1 MLFVKKNKLF
11 TKVFILLL
19 LLIVSCGGSGEETT
33 VEDTTTTTV
42 EDTTTTTVQDTTTT
56 TIPPAPTSDT
66 NYIEIY
72 NSKLGTELCS
82 DAKEIDTTSE
92 ECLRQYKENLNYLIT
107 LQNEIGDF
115 GSDLIAYYETYP
127 ELINQEYEEYINFVE
142 NEYSQVFTA
151 ANNVENKYIERFGG
165 VPLLNSV
172 SINSDLWNECPADI
186 EIQGTENIKSG
197 YLIYTNKIGE
207 KIEIPLEGAQNY
219 FTKKLNV
226 MGGEFIFTSS
236 KLINYLDEEFEN
248 IISPVDSI
256 YVNHWGAYFT
266 KVEILNYDNN
276 QITVSVEWENGYL
289 NMEAFSLLFQREGLY
304 EGNMNVVGLTKY
316 GSEKAKELNKRTFL
330 EDLPSLTYIERS
342 DNKTVVSYNFKQQQA
357 IELTEE
363 PFRLNRIMS
372 TDAWYENRND
382 LVYFYRFNDARTN
395 VVAIEFTRKVGC
407 NGEGSVQNKNEYIE
421 LNDFN
426 FTLPFNTYESYF
438 VTKP

>member
-1 MLFVKKNKLF
+1 MKKAL
-11 TKVFILLL
+11 ILLL
-19 LLIVSCGGSGEETT
+19 LLIVACGGSSEETV
-33 VEDTTTTTV
+33 VEDTTSTSIQ
-42 EDTTTTTVQDTTTT
+42 DTTSTSIQDTTTT

>member
-1 MLFVKKNKLF
+1 MKKVL
-11 TKVFILLL
+11 ILLL
-19 LLIVSCGGSGEETT
+19 LFIVACGGASEET
-33 VEDTTTTTV
+33 VV

-92 ECLRQYKENLNYLIT
+92 ECLRQYRENLNYLIT

>member
-1 MLFVKKNKLF
+1 MKKVL
-11 TKVFILLL
+11 V
-19 LLIVSCGGSGEETT
+19 LLILFIVACGGASEET
-33 VEDTTTTTV
+33 VV

-92 ECLRQYKENLNYLIT
+92 ECLRQYRENLNYLIT

-142 NEYSQVFTA
+142 NEYPQVFTA

>member
-1 MLFVKKNKLF
+1 MKKVL
-11 TKVFILLL
+11 TLLL
-19 LLIVSCGGSGEETT
+19 LLIVACGGSSEESS

-42 EDTTTTTVQDTTTT
+42 EDTTTT

-82 DAKEIDTTSE
+82 DATEINTTSE

-107 LQNEIGDF
+107 LQNEIGNF
-115 GSDLIAYYETYP
+115 GSALIAYYETYP
-127 ELINQEYEEYINFVE
+127 ELVNQEYENYINFVE
-142 NEYSQVFTA
+142 NDYSQVFTV
-151 ANNVENKYIERFGG
+151 ANDVEKKYIERFGG
-165 VPLLNSV
+165 EPLLNSL

-207 KIEIPLEGAQNY
+207 KIEIPLKGSQNF
-219 FTKKLNV
+219 FTTKLNV

-316 GSEKAKELNKRTFL
+316 GSEKAKELNKSTFL

-382 LVYFYRFNDARTN
+382 LVYFYRFNDARTK

-407 NGEGSVQNKNEYIE
+407 NGEGSVQNKNDYIE
-421 LNDFN
+421 LNNFN

>member
-1 MLFVKKNKLF
+1 MKKVL
-11 TKVFILLL
+11 ILLL
-19 LLIVSCGGSGEETT
+19 LFIVACGGASEET
-33 VEDTTTTTV
+33 VV

-142 NEYSQVFTA
+142 NEYPQVFTA

-276 QITVSVEWENGYL
+276 QITVAVEWENGYL

>member
-1 MLFVKKNKLF
+1 MKKVL
-11 TKVFILLL
+11 V
-19 LLIVSCGGSGEETT
+19 LLILFIVACGGASEET
-33 VEDTTTTTV
+33 VV

-92 ECLRQYKENLNYLIT
+92 ECLRQYRENLNYLIT

>member
-1 MLFVKKNKLF
+1 MKKVL
-11 TKVFILLL
+11 ILLL
-19 LLIVSCGGSGEETT
+19 LFIVACGGSGEETA
-33 VEDTTTTTV
+33 VQDTTATTA
-42 EDTTTTTVQDTTTT
+42 QDTTTT
-56 TIPPAPTSDT
+56 TIPPAPISDI
-66 NYIEIY
+66 NYVELY

-82 DAKEIDTTSE
+82 DATEIDTTSE
-92 ECLRQYKENLNYLIT
+92 ECLRQYKENLNFLIT
-107 LQNEIGDF
+107 LQNEIRDF
-115 GSDLIAYYETYP
+115 ASDLIAYYETYP
-127 ELINQEYEEYINFVE
+127 ELVNQEYKAYINFVE
-142 NEYSQVFTA
+142 NDYSQVFTE
-151 ANNVENKYIERFGG
+151 ANDVEKKYIERFGG
-165 VPLLNSV
+165 EPLINSL

-207 KIEIPLEGAQNY
+207 KIEIPLKGSQNF
-219 FTKKLNV
+219 FTTKLNV

-316 GSEKAKELNKRTFL
+316 GSEKAKELNKSTFL

-407 NGEGSVQNKNEYIE
+407 NGEGSVQNKNDYIE
-421 LNDFN
+421 LNNFN

>member
-1 MLFVKKNKLF
+1 MKKVL
-11 TKVFILLL
+11 V
-19 LLIVSCGGSGEETT
+19 LLILFIVACGGASEET
-33 VEDTTTTTV
+33 VV

-142 NEYSQVFTA
+142 NEYPQVFTA

>member
-1 MLFVKKNKLF
+1 MKKVL
-11 TKVFILLL
+11 ILLL
-19 LLIVSCGGSGEETT
+19 LFIVACGGASEET
-33 VEDTTTTTV
+33 VV

-92 ECLRQYKENLNYLIT
+92 ECLRQYRENLNYLIT

-142 NEYSQVFTA
+142 NEYPQVFTA

>member
-1 MLFVKKNKLF
+1 MKKGLVFTLLF
-11 TKVFILLL
+11 
-19 LLIVSCGGSGEETT
+19 IVACGGSSEQT
-33 VEDTTTTTV
+33 VV

-56 TIPPAPTSDT
+56 TIPPAPTVDF
-66 NYIEIY
+66 NIVDIY
-72 NSKLGTELCS
+72 NKNIGSESELCS
-82 DAKEIDTTSE
+82 DATEIDTTSE
-92 ECLRQYKENLNYLIT
+92 KCLRQYRDNLETVFSFDKSLYKYITELNTYL
-107 LQNEIGDF
+107 E
-115 GSDLIAYYETYP
+115 AYPSAMTEEYSALFEFLNTQYRDVPETYG
-127 ELINQEYEEYINFVE
+127 LVLD
-142 NEYSQVFTA
+142 
-151 ANNVENKYIERFGG
+151 KYFERFGG

>member
-1 MLFVKKNKLF
+1 MKKVL
-11 TKVFILLL
+11 IPLLL
-19 LLIVSCGGSGEETT
+19 FIVACGGSGEETA
-33 VEDTTTTTV
+33 VQDTTATTA
-42 EDTTTTTVQDTTTT
+42 QDTTTT
-56 TIPPAPTSDT
+56 TIPPAPISDI
-66 NYIEIY
+66 NYVELY

-92 ECLRQYKENLNYLIT
+92 KCLRQYKENLNYFIT

-115 GSDLIAYYETYP
+115 ASDLISYYETYP
-127 ELINQEYEEYINFVE
+127 ELINQEYEDYINFVE
-142 NEYSQVFTA
+142 KDYSQVFTA
-151 ANNVENKYIERFGG
+151 ANDVENKYIERFGG

-186 EIQGTENIKSG
+186 EIQGTDNIKSG

-207 KIEIPLEGAQNY
+207 TIEIPLSGPQNL

-226 MGGEFIFTSS
+226 MGGEFTFTSS
-236 KLINYLDEEFEN
+236 KLINYLDEEYEN
-248 IISPVDSI
+248 IISPLGSI
-256 YVNHWGAYFT
+256 YVNHWEAYFT

-304 EGNMNVVGLTKY
+304 EGNMNVAALTKY
-316 GSEKAKELNKRTFL
+316 GSEKAKALNKESFL
-330 EDLPSLTYIERS
+330 EGGYSLTYIERS
-342 DNKTVVSYNFKQQQA
+342 ENKTVVSYNFQQQQA
-357 IELTEE
+357 IELREE
-363 PFRLNRIMS
+363 PFRLNRIQS
-372 TDAWYENRND
+372 TDPWYETKD

-407 NGEGSVQNKNEYIE
+407 NGEGSVQNKNDYIE

>member
-1 MLFVKKNKLF
+1 MKKVL
-11 TKVFILLL
+11 V
-19 LLIVSCGGSGEETT
+19 LLILFIVACGGASEET
-33 VEDTTTTTV
+33 VV

-115 GSDLIAYYETYP
+115 GSDLIAYYATYP

>member
-1 MLFVKKNKLF
+1 MKKVLA
-11 TKVFILLL
+11 LLL
-19 LLIVSCGGSGEETT
+19 LLIVACGGSSEETV

-42 EDTTTTTVQDTTTT
+42 EDTTTT

-66 NYIEIY
+66 NYVELY

-142 NEYSQVFTA
+142 NEYPQVFTA

-276 QITVSVEWENGYL
+276 QITVAVEWENGYL

>member
-1 MLFVKKNKLF
+1 MKKVL
-11 TKVFILLL
+11 TLLL
-19 LLIVSCGGSGEETT
+19 LFAVACGGSSEET
-33 VEDTTTTTV
+33 VV

-72 NSKLGTELCS
+72 NTKLGTELCS

-92 ECLRQYKENLNYLIT
+92 ECLRQYKENLNYLIS

-115 GSDLIAYYETYP
+115 GSDLINYYETYP
-127 ELINQEYEEYINFVE
+127 ELINKEYEEYINFVE

-165 VPLLNSV
+165 VPFLNSV

-197 YLIYTNKIGE
+197 YLIYKNKIGE
-207 KIEIPLEGAQNY
+207 TIEIPLSGPQNL

-226 MGGEFIFTSS
+226 MGGEFSFTSS
-236 KLINYLDEEFEN
+236 KLINYLDEEYEN

-316 GSEKAKELNKRTFL
+316 GSEKAKELNKSTFL

-357 IELTEE
+357 IELTDE
-363 PFRLNRIMS
+363 PFRLNRIKS

-407 NGEGSVQNKNEYIE
+407 NGEGSVQNKNDYIE
-421 LNDFN
+421 LNNFN
-426 FTLPFNTYESYF
+426 FTLPFNAYESYF
-438 VTKP
+438 VIKP

>member
-1 MLFVKKNKLF
+1 MKK
-11 TKVFILLL
+11 VPILLL
-19 LLIVSCGGSGEETT
+19 LFIVACGGASEET
-33 VEDTTTTTV
+33 VV

-115 GSDLIAYYETYP
+115 GSDLIAYYATYP

>member
-1 MLFVKKNKLF
+1 MKK
-11 TKVFILLL
+11 VPILLL
-19 LLIVSCGGSGEETT
+19 LFIVACGGASEET
-33 VEDTTTTTV
+33 VV

-207 KIEIPLEGAQNY
+207 KIEIPFEGAQNY

>member
-1 MLFVKKNKLF
+1 MKKAL
-11 TKVFILLL
+11 ILLL
-19 LLIVSCGGSGEETT
+19 LLVVACGGASEET
-33 VEDTTTTTV
+33 VV

-142 NEYSQVFTA
+142 NEYPQVFTA

>member
-1 MLFVKKNKLF
+1 MKKVL
-11 TKVFILLL
+11 VLLL
-19 LLIVSCGGSGEETT
+19 LSIVACGGTSGET
-33 VEDTTTTTV
+33 VAEDTTTTSV
-42 EDTTTTTVQDTTTT
+42 QDTTTTSVEDTTTT
-56 TIPPAPTSDT
+56 TIPPAPTSDI
-66 NYIEIY
+66 NYIELFS
-72 NSKLGTELCS
+72 SKIGTELCS

-142 NEYSQVFTA
+142 NEYPQVFTA

-207 KIEIPLEGAQNY
+207 KIEIPLKGAQNY

>member
-1 MLFVKKNKLF
+1 MKKVL
-11 TKVFILLL
+11 ILLL
-19 LLIVSCGGSGEETT
+19 LFIVACGGASEET
-33 VEDTTTTTV
+33 VV

>member
-1 MLFVKKNKLF
+1 MKKVL
-11 TKVFILLL
+11 ILLL
-19 LLIVSCGGSGEETT
+19 LFIVACGGASEET
-33 VEDTTTTTV
+33 VV

-92 ECLRQYKENLNYLIT
+92 ECLRQYRENLNYLIT

-276 QITVSVEWENGYL
+276 QITVAVEWENGYL

>member
-1 MLFVKKNKLF
+1 MKKVL
-11 TKVFILLL
+11 V
-19 LLIVSCGGSGEETT
+19 LLILFIVACGGASEET
-33 VEDTTTTTV
+33 VV

-107 LQNEIGDF
+107 LQYEIGDF

>member
-1 MLFVKKNKLF
+1 MKKVL
-11 TKVFILLL
+11 VLILLF
-19 LLIVSCGGSGEETT
+19 IVACGSSSEET
-33 VEDTTTTTV
+33 VV

-56 TIPPAPTSDT
+56 KIPPVPTSDI
-66 NYIEIY
+66 NYIEFF

-92 ECLRQYKENLNYLIT
+92 ECLRQYRENLNYLIT

>member
-1 MLFVKKNKLF
+1 MKK
-11 TKVFILLL
+11 VPILLL
-19 LLIVSCGGSGEETT
+19 LFIVACGGASEET
-33 VEDTTTTTV
+33 VV

>member
-1 MLFVKKNKLF
+1 MKKVL
-11 TKVFILLL
+11 ILLL
-19 LLIVSCGGSGEETT
+19 LFIVACGGASEET
-33 VEDTTTTTV
+33 VV

-92 ECLRQYKENLNYLIT
+92 ECLRQYRENLNYLIT
-107 LQNEIGDF
+107 LQYEIGDF

>member
-1 MLFVKKNKLF
+1 MKKVL
-11 TKVFILLL
+11 V
-19 LLIVSCGGSGEETT
+19 LLILFIVACGGASEET
-33 VEDTTTTTV
+33 VV

-316 GSEKAKELNKRTFL
+316 GSEKAKELNRRTFL

>member
-1 MLFVKKNKLF
+1 MKKVL
-11 TKVFILLL
+11 ILLL
-19 LLIVSCGGSGEETT
+19 LFIVACGGASEET
-33 VEDTTTTTV
+33 VV

-92 ECLRQYKENLNYLIT
+92 ECLRQYRENLNYLIT

-142 NEYSQVFTA
+142 NEYPQVFTA

-276 QITVSVEWENGYL
+276 QITVAVEWENGYL

>member
-1 MLFVKKNKLF
+1 MKKVL
-11 TKVFILLL
+11 V
-19 LLIVSCGGSGEETT
+19 LLILFIVACGGASEET
-33 VEDTTTTTV
+33 VV